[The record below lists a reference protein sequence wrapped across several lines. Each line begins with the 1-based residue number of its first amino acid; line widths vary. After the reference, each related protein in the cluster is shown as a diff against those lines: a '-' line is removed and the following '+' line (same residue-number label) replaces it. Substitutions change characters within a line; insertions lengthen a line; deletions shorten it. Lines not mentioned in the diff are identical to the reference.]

1 MMQQCDVWM
10 SRRPG
15 PAAFAGVQ
23 PSRGAVRRSTMND
36 IIEVQFDLT
45 PPKNSC
51 GSWRQTSATKSDI
64 CYSSMP
70 RKRRSAVSFSL
81 RSGRGYKPAACADCG
96 CSKAAPN
103 LKVAPAGR
111 ALPRPSLKNI
121 CVTSATPATAW
132 SERKSLRRCGA
143 HQGHVFPDGPPAGR
157 GAFLHKS
164 GSLEFTPQGE
174 LVPDKL
180 RRGAPEGE
188 PWRS

>member
-1 MMQQCDVWM
+1 MQQCDVWM

-81 RSGRGYKPAACADCG
+81 RSGRGYKPAACADCR

-121 CVTSATPATAW
+121 CVTSATPATAVRTEIVCAVVARTKAT
-132 SERKSLRRCGA
+132 SSQTA
-143 HQGHVFPDGPPAGR
+143 PAGR

-164 GSLEFTPQGE
+164 GSLEFTPHGE
-174 LVPDKL
+174 LLPDKL